1 MEKLLQAAQ
10 AQLEKV
16 SSKTQQAQ
24 KAKPVAKHQ
33 TPVHSAARFLPKD
46 YPVRSHFITPAI
58 WFSPR
63 QHIVAHASGWQKML
77 VCHKFK
83 GEKTNANKLNQ
94 HGGKQQFFFHQK
106 SSPNITS
113 QCGQSQNM

>member
-10 AQLEKV
+10 TQLEKV
-16 SSKTQQAQ
+16 SSKAQQAQ

-33 TPVHSAARFLPKD
+33 TPVHSAARVLPKD

-58 WFSPR
+58 WFSPG
-63 QHIVAHASGWQKML
+63 QHIVAHAGWQKML
-77 VCHKFK
+77 ICHKFK

-94 HGGKQQFFFHQK
+94 HGEKQLFFSINKVH
-106 SSPNITS
+106 
-113 QCGQSQNM
+113 